1 MSALKKR
8 LVSHNISRFLKEN
21 LLVLFFNYNHINTE
35 EWRLIKNQLSSI
47 KRKGYVDALVVKN
60 RIAKSVISRDYHEKG
75 DSRKDTGF
83 NKNNSEI
90 EKLSTLFQG
99 PTFLIGLKSPQECEP
114 VFNIIKK
121 QKKCIF
127 VGGLYQGQ
135 LINHLDVKY
144 LLKVEKRAYTDLVS
158 TLQSTLYLTPITTN
172 SVQLYYLL
180 ECYKQVYK

>member
-35 EWRLIKNQLSSI
+35 EWRLIKNQLSKI
-47 KRKGYVDALVVKN
+47 KTVDALVVKN
-60 RIAKSVISRDYHEKG
+60 RIAKSVISREKG
-75 DSRKDTGF
+75 CKKKESG
-83 NKNNSEI
+83 I
-90 EKLSTLFQG
+90 EKLSVLFQG
-99 PTFLIGLKSPQECEP
+99 PTFLIGIKSPQECER
-114 VFNIIKK
+114 VFNIINP

-127 VGGLYQGQ
+127 VGGLYQGK

-144 LLKVEKRAYTDLVS
+144 LLKVEKVAYTNLCS
-158 TLQSTLYLTPITTN
+158 TLQSLLYLTPITTS

-180 ECYKQVYK
+180 NNYKKDS